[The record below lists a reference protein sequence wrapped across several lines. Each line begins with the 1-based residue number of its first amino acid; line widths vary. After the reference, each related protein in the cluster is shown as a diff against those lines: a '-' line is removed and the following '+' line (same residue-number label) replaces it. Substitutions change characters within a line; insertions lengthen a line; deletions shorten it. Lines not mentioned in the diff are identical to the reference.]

1 MLIILSI
8 DVFHIPS
15 IQLPKKRDVFSFRLF
30 CKYSI
35 VKNKW
40 LLLGLL
46 RRNCYLC
53 KFQNSS
59 SCPRSGVPLTPWES
73 PLFVLVF
80 LTITG
85 AFPWSFRY
93 YLSTFLSSIAH
104 TFLFLFLLALFTF
117 PFRFSFPSCFRRL
130 NYSFFFLVQWTGAP
144 LRASRLSFHF
154 PLYFS

>member
-1 MLIILSI
+1 MFS
-8 DVFHIPS
+8 VY
-15 IQLPKKRDVFSFRLF
+15 LPFSFPRKGMYSFCLF
-30 CKYSI
+30 RKYSI

-40 LLLGLL
+40 FLLELL
-46 RRNCYLC
+46 PRSCYLC

-59 SCPRSGVPLTPWES
+59 SCPRSGVPLRPWES

-85 AFPWSFRY
+85 AFPWAFRY

-104 TFLFLFLLALFTF
+104 IFLFLLALFTF

-130 NYSFFFLVQWTGAP
+130 NYSFFFHVQRTGAP
-144 LRASRLSFHF
+144 LCASRLSFHF